1 MDDSAWRI
9 TQKDRIN
16 SWLIESDS
24 AGDDH
29 TILLQT
35 VTAAQGKSYLIIT
48 DDGELTQVHALQLSG
63 CRAGLLCD
71 L

>member
-9 TQKDRIN
+9 RQKDRIN
-16 SWLIESDS
+16 SWSIESDS

-35 VTAAQGKSYLIIT
+35 VAAAQGKNCLIIT
-48 DDGELTQVHALQLSG
+48 NDGELTQVLCASAL
-63 CRAGLLCD
+63 RLLGWVA
-71 L
+71 